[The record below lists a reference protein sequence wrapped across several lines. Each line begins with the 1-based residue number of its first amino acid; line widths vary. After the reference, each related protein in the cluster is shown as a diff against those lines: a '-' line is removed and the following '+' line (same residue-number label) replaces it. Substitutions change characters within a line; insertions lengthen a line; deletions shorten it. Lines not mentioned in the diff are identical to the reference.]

1 MFNPFSL
8 FRPKHTFQKLAQ
20 ELAEGLE
27 NGTIT
32 LGDDADDTEET
43 SDSPVTTTQPV
54 EPKPGG

>member
-27 NGTIT
+27 NGTIAID
-32 LGDDADDTEET
+32 DDAHHPEQASET
-43 SDSPVTTTQPV
+43 AIATKQSEQ
-54 EPKPGG
+54 PKPGS